1 MQTSMIS
8 GAAIDDE
15 AQIVDDASK
24 GNIAAQKALYSLHIR
39 YLAGVCS
46 RYILNTEDVK
56 DVLQE
61 SFLKFSHL
69 CRHSHIAAKARQGM
83 DVPHCNK

>member
-1 MQTSMIS
+1 MIS

-39 YLAGVCS
+39 YLAGC
-46 RYILNTEDVK
+46 
-56 DVLQE
+56 
-61 SFLKFSHL
+61 
-69 CRHSHIAAKARQGM
+69 ARVISLIPRM
-83 DVPHCNK
+83 